1 MSTTDRSEVLL
12 LVDDEPAILDL
23 MAQMLSE
30 NGYKTFEAL
39 SGSMALEVAESQADP
54 IHLLVTDI
62 VMPAMQGFEL
72 AAGLQEVHPETRV
85 LFLSGHLEDRRE
97 VLEGLAHTPYPFLLK
112 PFTAESLGKKVRAI
126 FEAAAAEDDRRRQ
139 PRQEIRLPVR
149 YRVEGATQWQLGTTI
164 DISECGLL
172 LDAPEPLETGQQID
186 LELTLPNRFGRRRPG
201 RTICHGYVTRH
212 VDTVRALNYPIGV
225 FVAF

>member
-23 MAQMLSE
+23 MARMLAE
-30 NGYKTFEAL
+30 NGYQTLEAL
-39 SGSMALEVAESQADP
+39 SGSRALEVAEDQQDP

-62 VMPAMQGFEL
+62 VMPSMQGFEL

-126 FEAAAAEDDRRRQ
+126 LEAAAAEDDRRRQ
-139 PRQEIRLPVR
+139 PREEIHLPVR
-149 YRVEGATQWQLGTTI
+149 YRVEGETQWQLGTTI

-172 LDAPEPLETGQQID
+172 LDAPGPLETGQRID
-186 LELTLPNRFGRRRPG
+186 LELTLPKGLGRHRPG
-201 RTICHGYVTRH
+201 RTRCCGFVTRH
-212 VDTVRALNYPIGV
+212 VDTTRAVTYPIGV